1 MPSAIVLH
9 RAGPPE
15 NLKFE
20 HISVQDPLPAEI
32 RLRHTAVG
40 VNFHDTYVRSGLY
53 QTLALP
59 GIPGI
64 EGVGVVTELGSE
76 VKHLNVGDRVAYIHL
91 GYGSYSEERTLPA
104 KAAIRLP
111 AGIDDYVVAATLLKG
126 LTAQVLIH
134 EVYAVKPGD
143 WVLVHATAGGV
154 GSLLSQ
160 WARHLGARVIG
171 TVGSEPK
178 VDLAQRYGCSHVI
191 QYRQEDFVAR
201 VNDITSGEGVQVVYD
216 AVGKDTFLGSLAC
229 LAPCGHLANYGQA
242 SGPVPPFEVSALF
255 SKSNSLSRPSV
266 FQHLRTTEKLHAAA
280 ATLFKALNDQIL
292 QPGHIATFDLAKA
305 AQAHHEMESRSRQ
318 GSVILT
324 I

>member
-111 AGIDDYVVAATLLKG
+111 DRKSTRLN
-126 LTAQVLIH
+126 
-134 EVYAVKPGD
+134 
-143 WVLVHATAGGV
+143 
-154 GSLLSQ
+154 S
-160 WARHLGARVIG
+160 
-171 TVGSEPK
+171 
-178 VDLAQRYGCSHVI
+178 SH
-191 QYRQEDFVAR
+191 
-201 VNDITSGEGVQVVYD
+201 
-216 AVGKDTFLGSLAC
+216 
-229 LAPCGHLANYGQA
+229 
-242 SGPVPPFEVSALF
+242 
-255 SKSNSLSRPSV
+255 
-266 FQHLRTTEKLHAAA
+266 
-280 ATLFKALNDQIL
+280 
-292 QPGHIATFDLAKA
+292 
-305 AQAHHEMESRSRQ
+305 
-318 GSVILT
+318 
-324 I
+324 

>member
-1 MPSAIVLH
+1 MPLAIVLH

-111 AGIDDYVVAATLLKG
+111 AGIDDYVVAAALLKG

-143 WVLVHATAGGV
+143 WVLVHAAAGGV